1 MATLTSSLIV
11 ALVDRVSA
19 PARAAAAS
27 IKGIAAAAAA
37 ANKGGLAA
45 IAERNNKALA
55 RLNSRLLAAG
65 ASALVAY
72 KGIAS
77 PIKAA
82 MDFETAM
89 SNVRKV
95 VDFETPEAFKKMGDD
110 IRAMS
115 KVMPMT
121 AERIADIVQAA
132 GQGGVAQKDLLAFAE
147 GVVKVSTAW
156 DTAAG
161 MTGEALAQMMT
172 AMGLTVPQVMTLA
185 DVMNYLS
192 NETAASAPKIL
203 DFMQR
208 VGPSGKVAGYA
219 ADEVAAYGTAMIS
232 AGYDADVAGTT
243 FRRMA
248 NALTLGSSATK
259 RQKGAFAELGTNA
272 VAVSKSMQKNAA
284 GTTEAILD
292 LIAAQPKDKQGAF
305 IHDIFGEEARAVSVL
320 VAQRKL
326 TKEALLLA
334 KSQKAAGSAQREY
347 DARLETT
354 KNKLE
359 LFNNGVRDLSRSIG
373 FALIPSFSGALD
385 AIGPYVT
392 RVTTWVQANEK
403 IVANMVKLVGG
414 LVAFR
419 VAVIAGSFALTFMK
433 GALIAVA
440 RPLLAAAVAMGTFV
454 ASMATAAF
462 AGVVARLA
470 SLRRALLSIMV
481 LGAVGGP
488 AAAFRAMGVA
498 MLGLLSPIGLVT
510 GALRLL
516 KLAVIGT
523 GIGAILVAIAAA
535 GLFIYENWS
544 GLGEFFTAFGSAFMA
559 ALGPLAP
566 AIEPLIGGVKWL
578 WDTVSGF
585 FGEISPATWTAWGTQ
600 AGAAVGAVAAAI
612 LNLPSKIAGLAT
624 DLYNG
629 ALNWMGRML
638 DGAVAG
644 FVHIAE
650 FLASIPRKFFELGG
664 PAGIAM
670 YDAGVAALQ
679 GLWDG
684 MKAKMSELMGWL
696 GGIGDGIAGV
706 FSGIPGKIKS
716 AFGFKQ
722 ATDPGALDGKTP
734 RQRERVYRAL
744 GGMVEPVPDV
754 NRETAGHDP
763 RRTGEAV
770 PTGRRP
776 RSESLRVIGVNPED
790 RDAMPEFAPTL
801 TPTVDK
807 TALVDLDKTV
817 ADVAAAMSGLSTTTA
832 KPQVDPAPLMG
843 LLDIINKINAGLSA
857 ISSSAGPVAATA
869 GSKLQ
874 AGGGVARLGR
884 AALSDYGSETGG
896 I

>member
-11 ALVDRVSA
+11 ALIDRVSA
-19 PARAAAAS
+19 PARAAASS

-37 ANKGGLAA
+37 ANGGGLAA
-45 IAERNNKALA
+45 MARANSEALSAMHGKMLAAIAVAYGLREALSSPLGVASRFESILLDIAQKSDLSDSAMKTLGERIRSIAPIVNKTAQEVAAGMDVLTSMGLDPTRALAISPVLGKAASAYKAEMSDVARMTFAAIENLKVPVSETAKLLDVLSQASKEGAFEFKDMAREFPAIAAAAQALGQKGVIGAARIAAALETIRKGSGSSAEAATNLQNVFQKISSPETTKNFAKFGIDIRKELKKTMDEGGDVLEMLAGNTMKALGGDLTKLGDLFQDKQVQEGLRAFIQNWAEYRRIRKSALDATGVVDVDFDRRMKTFEAQVESFKIQVSDLGITIGGILMPHVNRLLGVIRPVVSSFKEFSEAHPALIGNLIKGASAVIGLTVAAHAA
-55 RLNSRLLAAG
+55 RWAFLWLRGGVIMLAKPLLAAG
-65 ASALVAY
+65 V
-72 KGIAS
+72 
-77 PIKAA
+77 
-82 MDFETAM
+82 AM
-89 SNVRKV
+89 S
-95 VDFETPEAFKKMGDD
+95 
-110 IRAMS
+110 
-115 KVMPMT
+115 
-121 AERIADIVQAA
+121 
-132 GQGGVAQKDLLAFAE
+132 
-147 GVVKVSTAW
+147 
-156 DTAAG
+156 
-161 MTGEALAQMMT
+161 
-172 AMGLTVPQVMTLA
+172 
-185 DVMNYLS
+185 
-192 NETAASAPKIL
+192 
-203 DFMQR
+203 
-208 VGPSGKVAGYA
+208 
-219 ADEVAAYGTAMIS
+219 
-232 AGYDADVAGTT
+232 
-243 FRRMA
+243 
-248 NALTLGSSATK
+248 
-259 RQKGAFAELGTNA
+259 
-272 VAVSKSMQKNAA
+272 
-284 GTTEAILD
+284 
-292 LIAAQPKDKQGAF
+292 
-305 IHDIFGEEARAVSVL
+305 
-320 VAQRKL
+320 
-326 TKEALLLA
+326 
-334 KSQKAAGSAQREY
+334 
-347 DARLETT
+347 
-354 KNKLE
+354 
-359 LFNNGVRDLSRSIG
+359 
-373 FALIPSFSGALD
+373 
-385 AIGPYVT
+385 
-392 RVTTWVQANEK
+392 
-403 IVANMVKLVGG
+403 
-414 LVAFR
+414 
-419 VAVIAGSFALTFMK
+419 
-433 GALIAVA
+433 
-440 RPLLAAAVAMGTFV
+440 TFV

-462 AGVVARLA
+462 ARVVASLA

-544 GLGEFFTAFGSAFMA
+544 GLGAFFTAFGSAFMA

-600 AGAAVGAVAAAI
+600 AGAAVGAVAAAV
-612 LNLPSKIAGLAT
+612 LNLPSKIVSLGT

-629 ALNWMGRML
+629 ALTWMGRML

-696 GGIGDGIAGV
+696 GGIADSVAGV

-722 ATDPGALDGKTP
+722 PTDAGALDGKTP

-744 GGMVEPVPDV
+744 GGLVESVPDV